1 MRTSACKGIALHVF
15 KIVCVCV
22 CRGGGGGGG
31 DRGEGGEVEE
41 GVMRGHLKSCDAAN

>member
-1 MRTSACKGIALHVF
+1 MCMP
-15 KIVCVCV
+15 
-22 CRGGGGGGG
+22 GGGGGGGGVEG